1 MLLDPPKGAAHPSFI
16 FIPGMGGARVV
27 LPQLL
32 NEGEVYQTTRHH
44 CQWISLG
51 HSLLTKQ
58 EATCPI
64 SHLDHQISPVVVA
77 VESEPHTTGP
87 LMPHH
92 PQHLCMV
99 FLIESIARVNEEE
112 PPVLLL
118 GVLLPQKPQYVDPP
132 PSITASIPPQSCSV
146 PQASLESYPIT
157 TNTHFFSIRR
167 QVSPTPTRCTPS
179 HLLRPKRRPNIIEL

>member
-51 HSLLTKQ
+51 HSLLTKE

-64 SHLDHQISPVVVA
+64 SHLDHQSSPVVVA

-87 LMPHH
+87 LMPHR
-92 PQHLCMV
+92 PQYGCAVL
-99 FLIESIARVNEEE
+99 LIERIARVNEDK

-118 GVLLPQKPQYVDPP
+118 DMLLPQEPHRMNTPFDPRLQ
-132 PSITASIPPQSCSV
+132 STA
-146 PQASLESYPIT
+146 E
-157 TNTHFFSIRR
+157 
-167 QVSPTPTRCTPS
+167 
-179 HLLRPKRRPNIIEL
+179 LLRPTGLLGLRPCHLQHEL